1 MADLPR
7 VRIRRLDR
15 DLPLPGYASPGA
27 VGFDLYCRVDMTI
40 GPGEITLV
48 PTGIAVETPPG
59 YVLLVMS
66 RSSTPRRKG
75 LLVPHGAGV
84 IDQDYSGDGDEIL
97 CQFYNF
103 TAKPVYIQR
112 GDRLAQGMFVRVDRA
127 EWDEVD
133 RMDTP
138 TRGGFGSTG

>member
-1 MADLPR
+1 VADLR
-7 VRIRRLDR
+7 DVRIRRLDP

-27 VGFDLYCRVDMTI
+27 VGFDFYCRVDTTVQ
-40 GPGEITLV
+40 PGDIVLI
-48 PTGIAVETPPG
+48 PTGVAISTPPG
-59 YVLLVMS
+59 HVLLVMS

-84 IDQDYSGDGDEIL
+84 IDQDYSGDGDEIM

-103 TAKPVYIQR
+103 TGEIVRVQR
-112 GDRLAQGMFVRVDRA
+112 GERLAQGIFVRVDRA
-127 EWDEVD
+127 EWLEVD
-133 RMDTP
+133 TMGTP

>member
-1 MADLPR
+1 MPR
-7 VRIRRLDR
+7 VRIRRLDP
-15 DLPLPGYASPGA
+15 DLPIPDYASPGA
-27 VGFDLYCRVDMTI
+27 VGFDLYCREDMVVA
-40 GPGEITLV
+40 PGAIVLA
-48 PTGIAVETPPG
+48 PTGVAVATPPG

-84 IDQDYSGDGDEIL
+84 IDQDYSGDGDEIM

-103 TAKPVYIQR
+103 TAEPVHIRR
-112 GDRLAQGMFVRVDRA
+112 GERLAQGLFARVDRA
-127 EWDEVD
+127 QWEEVD
-133 RMDTP
+133 QMEAP